1 MAGSGTIDVA
11 ATGRYI
17 ATMRIPSILA
27 AAIALLLPLSA
38 AVPQSATR
46 PTPGY
51 VRVRFDTSAGPI
63 VVALDARRAPQTT
76 RNFLAYVDDGRFDG
90 TVFYRSAR
98 RKSDPSLGFVQ
109 GGIRTDARRIL
120 PPFPHERTDRT
131 GVRHVDGAISMARRP
146 EANSAGGNF
155 VLLVGAMPSMDAK
168 GAFDGYAAF
177 GRVVGGMATVK
188 RILSLPTGGGM
199 DAMKDQMILKPV
211 RIVRARRLDGTPRP
225 TGRLKPWLIDVP
237 RRR

>member
-1 MAGSGTIDVA
+1 
-11 ATGRYI
+11 
-17 ATMRIPSILA
+17 MRILL
-27 AAIALLLPLSA
+27 ALLLLLGLCPTA
-38 AVPQSATR
+38 FAQSATR
-46 PTPGY
+46 ATPGY

-63 VVALDARRAPQTT
+63 IVALDVKRAPATS
-76 RNFLAYVDDGRFDG
+76 RNFLAYVDDGRFDD

-98 RKSDPSLGFVQ
+98 RKAEPSLGFIQ

-146 EANSAGGNF
+146 EPNSAGGNF

-168 GAFDGYAAF
+168 GDFAGYAAF

-188 RILSLPTGGGM
+188 RILAVPTGGGM
-199 DAMKDQMILKPV
+199 DAMKGQMILDPI
-211 RIVRARRLDGTPRP
+211 RILRARRLDGMPRP
-225 TGRLKPWLIDVP
+225 TGQPKVWLIGP
-237 RRR
+237 RR

>member
-1 MAGSGTIDVA
+1 
-11 ATGRYI
+11 
-17 ATMRIPSILA
+17 MRILL
-27 AAIALLLPLSA
+27 ALLLLAFAAPASA
-38 AVPQSATR
+38 QSATR
-46 PTPGY
+46 ATPGY

-63 VVALDARRAPQTT
+63 IVALDVKRAPATSK
-76 RNFLAYVDDGRFDG
+76 NFLAYVDDGRFDG

-98 RKSDPSLGFVQ
+98 RKADPSLGFVQ

-146 EANSAGGNF
+146 EPNSAGGNF

-168 GAFDGYAAF
+168 GDFPGYAAF

-188 RILSLPTGGGM
+188 RILAKPTGGGS
-199 DAMKDQMILKPV
+199 DAMKGQMILDPV
-211 RIVRARRLDGTPRP
+211 RILRARRLDGTPKP
-225 TGRLKPWLIDVP
+225 TGGPKPWLIDIK
-237 RRR
+237 R

>member
-1 MAGSGTIDVA
+1 
-11 ATGRYI
+11 
-17 ATMRIPSILA
+17 MRILL
-27 AAIALLLPLSA
+27 ALLLLAFAAPASA
-38 AVPQSATR
+38 QSATR
-46 PTPGY
+46 ATPGY

-63 VVALDARRAPQTT
+63 IVALDVKRAPATS

-98 RKSDPSLGFVQ
+98 RKAEPSLGFVQ

-131 GVRHVDGAISMARRP
+131 GVKHVDGAISMARRP
-146 EANSAGGNF
+146 EPNSAGGNF

-168 GAFDGYAAF
+168 GDFPGYAAF

-188 RILSLPTGGGM
+188 RILAKPTGGGS
-199 DAMKDQMILKPV
+199 DAMKGQMILDPV
-211 RIVRARRLDGTPRP
+211 RIVRARRLDGTPKP
-225 TGRLKPWLIDVP
+225 TGGPKPWLIDIK
-237 RRR
+237 R

>member
-1 MAGSGTIDVA
+1 
-11 ATGRYI
+11 
-17 ATMRIPSILA
+17 MRILL
-27 AAIALLLPLSA
+27 ALLLLVSA
-38 AVPQSATR
+38 APASAQSATR
-46 PTPGY
+46 ATPGY

-63 VVALDARRAPQTT
+63 IVALDVKRAPATS

-98 RKSDPSLGFVQ
+98 RKAEPSLGFVQ

-131 GVRHVDGAISMARRP
+131 GVKHVDGAISMARRP
-146 EANSAGGNF
+146 EPNSAGGNF

-168 GAFDGYAAF
+168 GDFPGYAAF

-188 RILSLPTGGGM
+188 RILAKPTGGGS
-199 DAMKDQMILKPV
+199 DAMKGQMILDPV
-211 RIVRARRLDGTPRP
+211 SIVRARRLDGTPKP
-225 TGRLKPWLIDVP
+225 TGGPKPWLIDIK
-237 RRR
+237 R

>member
-1 MAGSGTIDVA
+1 
-11 ATGRYI
+11 
-17 ATMRIPSILA
+17 MRILL
-27 AAIALLLPLSA
+27 ALLLLVSA
-38 AVPQSATR
+38 APASAQSATR
-46 PTPGY
+46 ATPGY

-63 VVALDARRAPQTT
+63 IVALDVKRAPATS

-98 RKSDPSLGFVQ
+98 RKAEPSLGFVQ

-120 PPFPHERTDRT
+120 PPFPHERTDQT

-146 EANSAGGNF
+146 EPNSAGGNF

-168 GAFDGYAAF
+168 GDFPGYAAF

-188 RILSLPTGGGM
+188 RILAKPTGGGS
-199 DAMKDQMILKPV
+199 DAMKGQMILDPV
-211 RIVRARRLDGTPRP
+211 RIVRARRLDGTPKP
-225 TGRLKPWLIDVP
+225 TGGPKPWLIDIK
-237 RRR
+237 R

>member
-1 MAGSGTIDVA
+1 
-11 ATGRYI
+11 
-17 ATMRIPSILA
+17 MRILL
-27 AAIALLLPLSA
+27 ALLLLAFAAPASA
-38 AVPQSATR
+38 QSATR
-46 PTPGY
+46 ATPGY

-63 VVALDARRAPQTT
+63 VVALDVKRAPATS

-98 RKSDPSLGFVQ
+98 RKAEPSLGFVQ

-120 PPFPHERTDRT
+120 PPFPHERTDKT

-146 EANSAGGNF
+146 EPNSAGGNF

-168 GAFDGYAAF
+168 GDFPGYAAF

-188 RILSLPTGGGM
+188 RILAKPTGGGS
-199 DAMKDQMILKPV
+199 DAMKGQMILDPV
-211 RIVRARRLDGTPRP
+211 RILRARRLDGTAKP
-225 TGRLKPWLIDVP
+225 TGGPKPWLIDV
-237 RRR
+237 RR

>member
-1 MAGSGTIDVA
+1 
-11 ATGRYI
+11 
-17 ATMRIPSILA
+17 MRILF
-27 AAIALLLPLSA
+27 ALLLLFAGPPA
-38 AVPQSATR
+38 YAQSATR

-63 VVALDARRAPQTT
+63 VVALDMTRAPATS

-90 TVFYRSAR
+90 TDFYRSAR
-98 RKSDPSLGFVQ
+98 RKADPKLGFVQ

-120 PPFPHERTDRT
+120 PPFPHERTDKT

-146 EANSAGGNF
+146 EPNSAGGNF

-168 GAFDGYAAF
+168 GDFAGYAAF

-188 RILSLPTGGGM
+188 RILAVPTGGGS
-199 DAMKDQMILKPV
+199 DAMKGQMILDPI
-211 RIVRARRLDGTPRP
+211 RIIRARRLDGKPQP
-225 TGRLKPWLIDVP
+225 TGGPKVWLIGV
-237 RRR
+237 RR

>member
-1 MAGSGTIDVA
+1 
-11 ATGRYI
+11 
-17 ATMRIPSILA
+17 MRILL
-27 AAIALLLPLSA
+27 ALLLLVSA
-38 AVPQSATR
+38 APASAQSAIR
-46 PTPGY
+46 ATPGY

-63 VVALDARRAPQTT
+63 IVALDVKRAPATS

-98 RKSDPSLGFVQ
+98 RKAEPSLGFVQ

-131 GVRHVDGAISMARRP
+131 GVKHVDGAISMARRP
-146 EANSAGGNF
+146 EPNSAGGNF

-168 GAFDGYAAF
+168 GDFPGYAAF

-188 RILSLPTGGGM
+188 RILAKPTGGGS
-199 DAMKDQMILKPV
+199 DAMKGQMILDPV
-211 RIVRARRLDGTPRP
+211 RIVRARRLDGTPKP
-225 TGRLKPWLIDVP
+225 TGGPKPWLIDIK
-237 RRR
+237 R

>member
-1 MAGSGTIDVA
+1 
-11 ATGRYI
+11 
-17 ATMRIPSILA
+17 MRILL
-27 AAIALLLPLSA
+27 ALLLLVSA
-38 AVPQSATR
+38 APASAQSATR
-46 PTPGY
+46 ATPGY

-63 VVALDARRAPQTT
+63 IVALDVKRAPATS

-98 RKSDPSLGFVQ
+98 RKAEPSLGFVQ

-131 GVRHVDGAISMARRP
+131 GVKHVDGAISMARRP
-146 EANSAGGNF
+146 EPNSAGGNF

-168 GAFDGYAAF
+168 GDFPGYAAF

-188 RILSLPTGGGM
+188 RILAKPTGGGS
-199 DAMKDQMILKPV
+199 DAMKGQMILDPV
-211 RIVRARRLDGTPRP
+211 RIVRARRLDGTPKP
-225 TGRLKPWLIDVP
+225 TGGPKPWLIDIK
-237 RRR
+237 R